1 MRASYLL
8 DWNVLLTELWVSPI
22 AISPSAQ
29 MAWLRGIKQAANAA
43 VVRIV
48 VNFVIYF
55 DGLSIWLVLV
65 LSVLISRRAKSLTR

>member
-1 MRASYLL
+1 
-8 DWNVLLTELWVSPI
+8 
-22 AISPSAQ
+22 
-29 MAWLRGIKQAANAA
+29 MAWLKGIKQAANAA

-65 LSVLISRRAKSLTR
+65 LFGPYITPREIAYAMILDLGNIDSNNIDSFLKFPSP